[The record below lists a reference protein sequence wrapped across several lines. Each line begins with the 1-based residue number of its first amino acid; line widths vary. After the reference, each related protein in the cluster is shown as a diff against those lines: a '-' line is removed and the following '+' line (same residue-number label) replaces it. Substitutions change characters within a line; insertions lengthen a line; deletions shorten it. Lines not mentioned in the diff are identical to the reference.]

1 MQEENG
7 RREVSGAKRSSKEA
21 GQGGEML
28 SRLGQIVTKIG
39 ICKKNNLWCSY
50 FTQKCVKETIFHFF
64 LHKWLANLHGFA
76 IICNLPVAQTF
87 KVMQSKIC

>member
-39 ICKKNNLWCSY
+39 ICKKKQSVVKLFYPKMCEGNNFS
-50 FTQKCVKETIFHFF
+50 FF